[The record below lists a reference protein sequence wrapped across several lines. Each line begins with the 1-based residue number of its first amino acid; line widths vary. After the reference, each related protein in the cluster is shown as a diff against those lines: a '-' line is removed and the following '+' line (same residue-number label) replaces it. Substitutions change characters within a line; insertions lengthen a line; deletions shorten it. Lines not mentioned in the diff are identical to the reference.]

1 MKNDLNLD
9 LKSIPKQLK
18 HYASGLQRYQVVLF
32 IVAIVGLY
40 GFLVLQ
46 ISTASQSEPTQ
57 SQIDE
62 QLGSIKRLKIDQ
74 GSIDKIQQLEDQNVV
89 VQSLFETARD
99 NPFQE

>member
-1 MKNDLNLD
+1 MKNDFNFD
-9 LKSIPKQLK
+9 LKSVPKQLRAYTK
-18 HYASGLQRYQVVLF
+18 SLQRYQVVLF

-40 GFLVLQ
+40 GFLVMQ

-62 QLGSIKRLKIDQ
+62 QLGTVKRLKIDQ
-74 GSIDKIQQLEDQNVV
+74 SSIDKIQQLKDQNVV
-89 VQSLFETARD
+89 VQSLFETARE